1 MMGSLSGEAST
12 SAPWV
17 VPALGG
23 LVLGPMLAAWLAWA
37 HLRPGSQPEIV
48 LFLLFCLGLALTDFS
63 LAVSFALSPSNRP
76 GWWRP
81 SVLGA
86 VILLALV
93 GVVTAAHHRE
103 LLISTGVLALLLAWN
118 ARLAE
123 TLGSQLA
130 AGGMLSA
137 GRPSGDTSATSPE
150 CTRIVLETWVLTA
163 AATFFVGHVS
173 WLGVIATSLTGFC
186 GVIVV
191 AGAKLTAL
199 RVDAR
204 RDGFEWATTDAQA
217 MWGHVASLAFLAVV
231 LGAIFPA
238 AMPPVFSLR
247 FLRLFG
253 KLGAWIYRITAPSAQ
268 KATVQHPRVSRT
280 HPTST
285 STTIHRTTPPPVVS
299 HIPSNVHTLHTPH
312 WLHTVLAF
320 LAAGGVQKALT
331 ILALIGLPAVIIYIF
346 VSYLRETDGG
356 VGGALQRLWAQIR
369 RIFGFWQFFRSA
381 SRLGEPL
388 EADPTDRS
396 RARRPGPIASVR
408 MAWAAMLDPRR
419 AVRAAYREF
428 LQGAGEAGHP
438 IHTGQTPATFEAS
451 LSPVLSGERDAAGEL
466 TRAYEVARYS
476 DHPVTLALVPRLRIA
491 LVRTIAALR
500 GAPPPPPS
508 GRTRHIARRPQ

>member
-1 MMGSLSGEAST
+1 M
-12 SAPWV
+12 
-17 VPALGG
+17 VPALSG
-23 LVLGPMLAAWLAWA
+23 LVLGPMLVAWLAWT
-37 HLRPGSQPEIV
+37 HLRPGTQPEIV
-48 LFLLFCLGLALTDFS
+48 LFLVFCLGLALTDFS
-63 LAVSFALSPSNRP
+63 LAASFALSPSNRP

-86 VILLALV
+86 VIVLGLV
-93 GVVTAAHHRE
+93 GVLTAAHHHE
-103 LLISTGVLALLLAWN
+103 LLISLGVLTLLLAWN

-130 AGGMLSA
+130 AGGALSA
-137 GRPSGDTSATSPE
+137 SRPSGDTSATSPE
-150 CTRIVLETWVLTA
+150 CTRIVLETWVLTGT
-163 AATFFVGHVS
+163 ATFLVGHVS
-173 WLGVIATSLTGFC
+173 WLGVLSTALTGFC
-186 GVIVV
+186 GVVVV

-253 KLGAWIYRITAPSAQ
+253 KLGAWIFRITAPTAP
-268 KATVQHPRVSRT
+268 KAVVKRPPVSHT
-280 HPTST
+280 HPTSV
-285 STTIHRTTPPPVVS
+285 STTPHRTAPPPVVS
-299 HIPSNVHTLHTPH
+299 HVRSNVHTLRTPH

-320 LAAGGVQKALT
+320 LAAGGVQKVLT
-331 ILALIGLPAVIIYIF
+331 ILALVGLPALIIYIF
-346 VSYLRETDGG
+346 VAYLRETDGG
-356 VGGALQRLWAQIR
+356 VNGALQRLWAQIR
-369 RIFGFWQFFRSA
+369 RIFGFWQFFRST

-388 EADPTDRS
+388 EAEATNRS
-396 RARRPGPIASVR
+396 HARRPGPIASVR

-428 LQGAGEAGHP
+428 LHGAGDAGHP
-438 IHTGQTPATFEAS
+438 IRTGQTPATFEAS
-451 LSPVLSGERDAAGEL
+451 LSPVLSGEHDAAGEL

-476 DHPVTLALVPRLRIA
+476 DHPVALALVPRLRIA

-500 GAPPPPPS
+500 GAPPPPPDE
-508 GRTRHIARRPQ
+508 RTRHIVRRPQ